1 MLQSHEPNS
10 IDVHVGRRVRLRRHS
25 IGVTQQQLAAALG
38 ISFQQVQKYER
49 GANRISASK
58 LFEIGQALDAPIS
71 YFFEG
76 LEARRPGAA
85 DLVIAERDRFEKVLV
100 EPGGSAL
107 MAAFMKI
114 GSRTLKRC
122 LVDLAV
128 AIAGDEEA
136 PLSDRSAV
144 ELASIVVDE

>member
-25 IGVTQQQLAAALG
+25 IGVTQQQLAAVLG

-58 LFEIGQALDAPIS
+58 LFEIGQALDVPIS

-76 LEARRPGAA
+76 LEAERPGAA
-85 DLVIAERDRFEKVLV
+85 DMVIAERDRFEKVLV

-107 MAAFMKI
+107 VAAFMKI
-114 GSRTLKRC
+114 GSRALRRC

-128 AIAGDEEA
+128 TIAREEEMSPSCQSAIDFAPNVGDE
-136 PLSDRSAV
+136 
-144 ELASIVVDE
+144 